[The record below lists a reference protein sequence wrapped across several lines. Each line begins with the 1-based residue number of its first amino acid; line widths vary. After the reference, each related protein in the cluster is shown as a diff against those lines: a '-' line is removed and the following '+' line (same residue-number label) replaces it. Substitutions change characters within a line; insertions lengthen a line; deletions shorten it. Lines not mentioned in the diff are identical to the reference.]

1 SGAVKGNLLF
11 CLLFI
16 LILAFK
22 QLYICILLFNLEMS
36 TFRERNVPINIMR
49 KSSVEEISDR
59 IVNLLDEIEKRIESL
74 RETATVMEQEKENI
88 IEMLSTVQMNKDLL
102 KLNQGEK
109 DDIEATA
116 NRLINRCRA
125 VQVSV
130 ATIRNSE
137 QAKALE
143 IVNEKIEDLLKKMQ
157 EDINMSRQTCQ
168 TYLNACNPDSPNG
181 PIDQK
186 FQANLIECT
195 ADDQKKIR
203 RRLEQLLNLIERSE
217 KTIGQ
222 ASL

>member
-1 SGAVKGNLLF
+1 
-11 CLLFI
+11 
-16 LILAFK
+16 
-22 QLYICILLFNLEMS
+22 MS
-36 TFRERNVPINIMR
+36 TRERNVPINIMR

-116 NRLINRCRA
+116 NRLINP
-125 VQVSV
+125 
-130 ATIRNSE
+130 
-137 QAKALE
+137 KALE